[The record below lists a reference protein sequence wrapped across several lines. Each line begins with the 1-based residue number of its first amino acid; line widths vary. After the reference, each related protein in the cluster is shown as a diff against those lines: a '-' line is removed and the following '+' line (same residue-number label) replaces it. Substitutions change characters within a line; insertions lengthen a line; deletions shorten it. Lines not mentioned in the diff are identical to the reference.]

1 MACHVLGSEEIDM
14 SFYYVQKPFEKY
26 GKTLINHV
34 DISVETGEH
43 IAFVG
48 DNGVGKTTLLNE
60 LYLKYRD
67 NAYLMKQDMTDYYYE
82 TGMEFILSLFPEI
95 LKLKKE
101 ITYNYEKIADFIA
114 YNGYELE
121 QKIITQANLFN
132 LSETDLDKEISLL
145 SGGQQT
151 RVALLRSII
160 SEKDLILLDEP
171 TNHLDQKMLND
182 LITHMN
188 KSKRTIIYVSHH
200 RGFINA
206 TASHIIEIKRAQT
219 RKFTGNYNQYKE
231 IIDLEFQTQVN
242 AYEKQQKEVKQLEDT
257 IKRVKEWHAASK
269 QTTSVRDPSEQK
281 RLSKL
286 AQKSKVKASQLNQ
299 KLNENKL
306 EEPEKDGRRF
316 YFDQHENMRK
326 RYLLRLED
334 FSISINNLCIYDQAN
349 FEIKNNENILLTGR
363 NGSGKSLLISLIRQ
377 TLKPDQGHIYITPS
391 LKIGYFDQQNDN
403 LTYCETPLNTL
414 LDLEGMTLSHAQT
427 ILASFGFDQDKIKEP
442 ITYLSMGEKSR
453 LQFVLLFFSR
463 PNLLILDEPTNY
475 FDIATQD
482 LIMDMIHSFTGQ
494 VLIVTHDQ
502 YLQSRFT
509 ATHWEVSNKQ
519 LHNLTLTQY
528 RRSNT
533 DDTLKLIDDYKTID
547 ESGHFETD
555 N

>member
-34 DISVETGEH
+34 NMSVETGEH

-67 NAYLMKQDMTDYYYE
+67 NAYLMKQEMTDYYYE

-132 LSETDLDKEISLL
+132 LSETDLDKEINLL

-171 TNHLDQKMLND
+171 TNHLDQTMLND

-206 TASHIIEIKRAQT
+206 TASHIIEINRTQT

-326 RYLLRLED
+326 RYLLRLEN

-414 LDLEGMTLSHAQT
+414 LDLEGMTLNHAQT

>member
-1 MACHVLGSEEIDM
+1 M

-34 DISVETGEH
+34 NISVEKGEH

-67 NAYLMKQDMTDYYYE
+67 NAYLMKQEMTDYYYE

-171 TNHLDQKMLND
+171 TNHLDQTMLND

-206 TASHIIEIKRAQT
+206 TASHIIEINRTQT

-326 RYLLRLED
+326 RYLLRLEN

-414 LDLEGMTLSHAQT
+414 LDLEGMTLNHAQT